1 MDIKRI
7 DTQFS
12 AAPLTNLKTPEKKT
26 DAPVVQDTISIASDS
41 SDKQPTRSEILSQAK
56 PTAAEDPF
64 VTDKKPF
71 SDEDAKKAIQYF
83 IDHGMENGKK
93 AGFFKKILFIPFSI
107 KDPDKVL
114 DRIKKDKPVFLR
126 NERNEL
132 SRVDSLDTLQVL
144 DSLKGRGENTIL
156 KQDEFDALK
165 FLEKGKDAD
174 DGIYNP
180 KFWGETKLNSYDAY
194 MAMRGGKSL
203 EVNIGEQKDLQAGNL
218 RNMAE
223 ANALYG
229 EGNNTILPQNQFES
243 LKYLE
248 KGKDENDGLYASGE
262 KINAYQALQ
271 ITKEGGA
278 VGINIDNRANLLASS
293 PEDFAE
299 ANAFYGD
306 GINTIMPAKDFK
318 LFQYFENGKDDNDGF
333 YVGENKA
340 NAYEA
345 LQKLQSGDG
354 FSINIGQKSG
364 LKVRNSGDLEEVDAF
379 YGSGNNTILPQE
391 HYDSMVYFDQGGDFR
406 TPSGNP
412 ANAYEAL
419 QLMQS
424 GKPAFIQNND
434 IRESVRTPE
443 DILEL
448 DALEGRRI
456 NTILPQTQYDNL
468 QRIKLYACDGPSDS
482 KGKIS
487 AYGALQKF
495 QDGEKVDYR
504 MQGGD
509 FSRSVYGKIDNIEGI
524 PDALTK
530 LANQQEYDKYKFSV
544 PEYQEKSQKLNK
556 KTPEILDKDI
566 NKSKGD
572 IKQANGDIDD
582 SNRKINDAE
591 HRIRR
596 AKSDLDDAESDL
608 RHARYM
614 DDYVTEY
621 GYHYGH
627 NPQTGK
633 YEYYY
638 GSHRVENEEKKRK
651 IRQAE
656 SDIDEA
662 ERKLRRAKSDK
673 ESAERALDKAKKE
686 LQVAETRLAAG
697 EDVGRIL
704 PELTSLINSVNN
716 DNFSSLQR
724 DLKDKLAQLSESAK
738 PCGSELRNNLSDCG
752 ILMKVMDERPERPEG
767 WVVPSPLL
775 EEY

>member
-7 DTQFS
+7 ETQLS
-12 AAPLTNLKTPEKKT
+12 SVPLTNVKTPVKKPET
-26 DAPVVQDTISIASDS
+26 AVVQDTVTIASDS
-41 SDKQPTRSEILSQAK
+41 DAKPPGRSEILSQAK
-56 PTAAEDPF
+56 PAATEDPF
-64 VTDKKPF
+64 AANKKPF

-83 IDHGMENGKK
+83 IDHGMQNGKK
-93 AGFFKKILFIPFSI
+93 AGFFKKILFIPISI

-114 DRIKKDKPVFLR
+114 DRIKNDKPVFLR

-132 SRVDSLDTLQVL
+132 SRVDSMDTLQVL

-165 FLEKGKDAD
+165 YLEHGVDSD

-194 MAMRGGKSL
+194 KTMKDGKQL
-203 EVNIGEQKDLQAGNL
+203 EVNIGEQKDLKTGNL

-223 ANALYG
+223 VSALYG
-229 EGNNTILPQNQFES
+229 EGFNTILPQNQFDS
-243 LKYLE
+243 LKLLE
-248 KGKDENDGLYASGE
+248 KGKDDNDGFYAAGE

-271 ITKEGGA
+271 IAKEGGT
-278 VGINIDNRANLLASS
+278 VGINIDNRANLMASS
-293 PEDFAE
+293 TEDFAE

-306 GINTIMPAKDFK
+306 GVNTIMPEKEFK
-318 LFQYFENGKDDNDGF
+318 LFRYFEGGKDSDDGL
-333 YVGENKA
+333 YVGGNKT
-340 NAYEA
+340 NAYDA

-354 FSINIGQKSG
+354 FSISIGEKSG

-379 YGSGNNTILPQE
+379 YGSGNNTILPPD

-406 TPSGNP
+406 TSSNKQS
-412 ANAYEAL
+412 NAYEAL
-419 QLMQS
+419 QEMQN
-424 GKPAFIQNND
+424 GKPAFILNNG
-434 IRESVRTPE
+434 ITEAVRTPE
-443 DILEL
+443 DIREL
-448 DALEGRRI
+448 DALEGRGI
-456 NTILPQTQYDNL
+456 NTILPQAQFDNL
-468 QRIKLYACDGPSDS
+468 QRVKHYTCNGPSDS
-482 KGKIS
+482 TGKIS
-487 AYGALQKF
+487 SYGALQKF

-504 MQGGD
+504 MNGGD
-509 FSRSVYGKIDNIEGI
+509 FSRSVYGKIDNIDNI
-524 PDALTK
+524 PEALTK

-544 PEYQEKSQKLNK
+544 PEYQEKSQKLNN

-566 NKSKGD
+566 NKSKGN
-572 IKQANGDIDD
+572 INKANGEIDD

-608 RHARYM
+608 RRARYM

-638 GSHRVENEEKKRK
+638 GSHRVENEEKRRK
-651 IRQAE
+651 IREAE

-662 ERKLRRAKSDK
+662 ESKLRRAKSDK
-673 ESAERALDKAKKE
+673 ENAERALDKAKKE

-704 PELTSLINSVNN
+704 PELTTLINSVNN

-724 DLKDKLAQLSESAK
+724 DLKDKLAQISERSK
-738 PCGSELRNNLSDCG
+738 PCGSELRGNLSDCG
-752 ILMKVMDERPERPEG
+752 TLMKVMDERPERPAG
-767 WVVPSPLL
+767 WVVPYPRL

>member
-7 DTQFS
+7 ETQLS
-12 AAPLTNLKTPEKKT
+12 TAPLTNIKIQEKKV
-26 DAPVVQDTISIASDS
+26 DAPAVQDTIAIASHS
-41 SDKQPTRSEILSQAK
+41 TDKQPTRSEILSQAK
-56 PTAAEDPF
+56 PTISEDPF
-64 VTDKKPF
+64 VSEKKPF
-71 SDEDAKKAIQYF
+71 SDEEAKKAIQYF
-83 IDHGMENGKK
+83 IDHGMQNGKK
-93 AGFFKKILFIPFSI
+93 AGFFKKILFIPISI

-114 DRIKKDKPVFLR
+114 ERIKNDKPVYLR

-132 SRVDSLDTLQVL
+132 SRVDSMDTLQVL

-165 FLEKGKDAD
+165 FLEHGVDSD

-194 MAMRGGKSL
+194 KAMKDGKQL
-203 EVNIGEQKDLQAGNL
+203 EVNIGEQKDLKAGNL

-223 ANALYG
+223 ASALYG
-229 EGNNTILPQNQFES
+229 EGFNTILPQNQFDS

-248 KGKDENDGLYASGE
+248 KGKDDNDGFYATGE

-271 ITKEGGA
+271 IAKEGGA
-278 VGINIDNRANLLASS
+278 VGINIDNRANLMASS
-293 PEDFAE
+293 TEDFAE

-306 GINTIMPAKDFK
+306 GINTIMPDKEFK
-318 LFQYFENGKDDNDGF
+318 LFQYFEGGKDSDDGL
-333 YVGENKA
+333 YVNGSKA

-345 LQKLQSGDG
+345 LQKLQSGEG
-354 FSINIGQKSG
+354 FSISVGNKSG
-364 LKVRNSGDLEEVDAF
+364 LKVSNAGDLEEADAF
-379 YGSGNNTILPQE
+379 YGSENNTILPPS
-391 HYDSMVYFDQGGDFR
+391 HYDSMVYFDQGGDFV
-406 TPSGNP
+406 TKSGNP
-412 ANAYEAL
+412 GNAYEAL
-419 QLMQS
+419 QAMQR
-424 GKPAFIQNND
+424 GENAYINNHG
-434 IRESVRTPE
+434 IKECARTPE
-443 DILEL
+443 DIHEL
-448 DALEGRRI
+448 DALEGRGV
-456 NTILPQTQYDNL
+456 NDILPQNQYDNL
-468 QRIKLYACDGPSDS
+468 QRIKHYTCNGPSDS
-482 KGKIS
+482 SEKIS
-487 AYGALQKF
+487 SYGTLQKF

-504 MQGGD
+504 MHGGD
-509 FSRSVYGKIDNIEGI
+509 FSRSVYGKIDNIDNI

-544 PEYQEKSQKLNK
+544 PEYQEKSQKLND
-556 KTPEILDKDI
+556 KTPEILDRDI
-566 NKSKGD
+566 NKSKNN
-572 IKQANGDIDD
+572 INQANNDIDD

-633 YEYYY
+633 YEYHY

-673 ESAERALDKAKKE
+673 DSAERALSKAKTE

-697 EDVGRIL
+697 EDVSRIL

-724 DLKDKLAQLSESAK
+724 ELKDKIAQLSERAK
-738 PCGSELRNNLSDCG
+738 PCGSDLRSNLSDCG
-752 ILMKVMDERPERPEG
+752 TLMKVMEERPERPNG
-767 WVVPSPLL
+767 WVVPYPRL

>member
-7 DTQFS
+7 ETQLS
-12 AAPLTNLKTPEKKT
+12 TAPLTNLKTPIKKKET
-26 DAPVVQDTISIASDS
+26 AVLQDTITIAADS
-41 SDKQPTRSEILSQAK
+41 TGKQPTRSEILSRAK
-56 PTAAEDPF
+56 PATAEDPF
-64 VTDKKPF
+64 VSEKKPF

-83 IDHGMENGKK
+83 IDHGMQNGKK
-93 AGFFKKILFIPFSI
+93 AGFFKKILFIPISI

-114 DRIKKDKPVFLR
+114 DRIKNDKPVFLK
-126 NERNEL
+126 NERDEL
-132 SRVDSLDTLQVL
+132 SRVDSMDTLQVL

-165 FLEKGKDAD
+165 YLEHGVDAD

-194 MAMRGGKSL
+194 KTMKDGKQL
-203 EVNIGEQKDLQAGNL
+203 EVNIGEQKDLKAGNL

-223 ANALYG
+223 ASALYG
-229 EGNNTILPQNQFES
+229 EGFNTILPQNQFDS

-248 KGKDENDGLYASGE
+248 KGKDENDGFYTTGE

-271 ITKEGGA
+271 IAKEGGV
-278 VGINIDNRANLLASS
+278 VGINIDKRANLLASS
-293 PEDFAE
+293 TEDFAE

-306 GINTIMPAKDFK
+306 GINTIMPDKEFK
-318 LFQYFENGKDDNDGF
+318 LFQYFEGSKDSDDGL

-345 LQKLQSGDG
+345 LQKLQSGEG
-354 FSINIGQKSG
+354 FSISVGNKSG
-364 LKVRNSGDLEEVDAF
+364 LKVSNSGDLEEVDSF
-379 YGSGNNTILPQE
+379 YGSGNNTILPPDQ
-391 HYDSMVYFDQGGDFR
+391 YDSMVYFDQGGDFR
-406 TPSGNP
+406 TSSNRQS
-412 ANAYEAL
+412 NAYEAL
-419 QLMQS
+419 QEMQN
-424 GKPAFIQNND
+424 GKPAFILNNG
-434 IRESVRTPE
+434 ITEAVRTPE
-443 DILEL
+443 DIHEL
-448 DALEGRRI
+448 DALEGRGV
-456 NTILPQTQYDNL
+456 NTILPQAQFDNL
-468 QRIKLYACDGPSDS
+468 QRVKYYTCDGPSDS
-482 KGKIS
+482 SKKIS
-487 AYGALQKF
+487 AYGSLQKF

-504 MQGGD
+504 MNGGD
-509 FSRSVYGKIDNIEGI
+509 FSRSVYGKIDNIDNI

-566 NKSKGD
+566 HKSKGN
-572 IKQANGDIDD
+572 INKANGDIDD

-608 RHARYM
+608 RRAKYM

-638 GSHRVENEEKKRK
+638 GSHRVENEEKERK
-651 IRQAE
+651 IREAKR
-656 SDIDEA
+656 DIDEA

-673 ESAERALDKAKKE
+673 DSAERALSKAKTD
-686 LQVAETRLAAG
+686 LQVAENRLAAG

-724 DLKDKLAQLSESAK
+724 DLKDKLAQISERAK
-738 PCGSELRNNLSDCG
+738 PCGSELRGNLSDCG
-752 ILMKVMDERPERPEG
+752 TLMKVMEERPERPAG
-767 WVVPSPLL
+767 WVVPNPRL